1 MKITFALIAVCAFA
15 SLCAA
20 DSIGTYGDTTVVT
33 GPDGNPAWQ
42 LSSTSTGLFGYSGVY
57 LTITG
62 PLTAAWRVVANSG
75 CALTPTLLNQ
85 LSADY
90 VMETG
95 TFGGGAP
102 RFSLTDSSNNEAWIY
117 WGTPTGGGS
126 FSDPNNGNTTY
137 ANTGNYASPASPDVR
152 VYSND
157 FGGDNSPNT
166 GQTWAQ
172 FVAAAGGTQI
182 AFVSLDLD
190 GGFTGNQVMDT
201 NFDINGVVYAPS
213 AVPEPGSLGL
223 LLCALSVL
231 GGAGLISRR
240 KTMRRH
246 CRMLD
251 TNGYTKES

>member
-1 MKITFALIAVCAFA
+1 MKLTFVLFALYAFA

-42 LSSTSTGLFGYSGVY
+42 LMSELTAPNGYSGVY
-57 LTITG
+57 LAITG
-62 PLTAAWRVVANSG
+62 PLTPA
-75 CALTPTLLNQ
+75 TLDQ

-102 RFSLTDSSNNEAWIY
+102 RFSIIDTTNNMNNEAYVY

-137 ANTGNYASPASPDVR
+137 ANTGNYASLSSPDVR
-152 VYSND
+152 VYSNG
-157 FGGDNSPNT
+157 FGGDNSSNT

-172 FVAAAGGTQI
+172 FVANDGTTAI
-182 AFVSLDLD
+182 GYISIDLD
-190 GGFTGNQVMDT
+190 GGFTGNQVMDMT
-201 NFDINGVVYAPS
+201 NFDINGVVYTPA
-213 AVPEPGSLGL
+213 PEPGTLGL
-223 LLCALSVL
+223 LLCAFAVL
-231 GGAGLISRR
+231 GGVGLISRR
-240 KTMRRH
+240 KTMPRH

>member
-1 MKITFALIAVCAFA
+1 MKITFVLFAVCALA

-42 LSSTSTGLFGYSGVY
+42 LTSDQTGPNAYSGVY
-57 LTITG
+57 LAITS
-62 PLTAAWRVVANSG
+62 PLTPA
-75 CALTPTLLNQ
+75 TLNQ

-90 VMETG
+90 VMEAG

-102 RFSLTDSSNNEAWIY
+102 RFSIIDTTSNTNNEAYVY
-117 WGTPTGGGS
+117 WGTPQGGGA
-126 FSDPNNGNTTY
+126 FTDPNNGNTNY
-137 ANTGNYASPASPDVR
+137 ANTGNYANLSSPDIR
-152 VYSND
+152 VYSNG
-157 FGGDNSPNT
+157 FGGDNSSNT

-172 FVAAAGGTQI
+172 FVANDGTTAI
-182 AFVSLDLD
+182 GYITVDLD
-190 GGFTGNQVMDT
+190 GGFTGNQVMDTT

-231 GGAGLISRR
+231 AGAGLISRI
-240 KTMRRH
+240 KTTGRH

>member
-1 MKITFALIAVCAFA
+1 MKLTFILFALCAFA

-42 LSSTSTGLFGYSGVY
+42 LMSELTAPNGYSGVY
-57 LTITG
+57 LTVTE
-62 PLTAAWRVVANSG
+62 PLTAA
-75 CALTPTLLNQ
+75 TLDQ

-102 RFSLTDSSNNEAWIY
+102 RFSLIDGSGNEAYVY

-126 FSDPNNGNTTY
+126 FSDPNSGNTTY
-137 ANTGNYASPASPDVR
+137 ANTGNYANLASPDVR
-152 VYSND
+152 VYSNG
-157 FGGDNSPNT
+157 FGGDNSSNT

-172 FVAAAGGTQI
+172 FVANDGGTAI
-182 AFVSLDLD
+182 GYITVDLD
-190 GGFTGNQVMDT
+190 AGFTGNQVMDMT
-201 NFDINGVVYAPS
+201 DFDINGVVYAPS

-223 LLCALSVL
+223 LLCAFSVL
-231 GGAGLISRR
+231 GGAGLISRI
-240 KTMRRH
+240 KTTRRH

>member
-1 MKITFALIAVCAFA
+1 MKTIFALVAICAFA

-57 LTITG
+57 LTVTS
-62 PLTAAWRVVANSG
+62 T
-75 CALTPTLLNQ
+75 LTPTLLNQ

-102 RFSLTDSSNNEAWIY
+102 RFSLTDGSGNEAWIY

-126 FSDPNNGNTTY
+126 FSDPNSGNTTY
-137 ANTGNYASPASPDVR
+137 ANTGNYANLASPDVR
-152 VYSND
+152 VYSDD
-157 FGGDNSPNT
+157 FGGDDNPNT

-172 FVAAAGGTQI
+172 FVAAAGSTQI
-182 AFVSLDLD
+182 DFVSLDLD
-190 GGFTGNQVMDT
+190 GGFTGNQVMDTT

-213 AVPEPGSLGL
+213 AVPEPGGLGL
-223 LLCALSVL
+223 LLCAFAVL
-231 GGAGLISRR
+231 GGAGLISRI
-240 KTMRRH
+240 KTMRVPRSVNLIQH
-246 CRMLD
+246 
-251 TNGYTKES
+251 